1 MRLECDTY
9 FIFSLCRPNIN
20 HSVCVWEEM
29 KEQTIEQKDTEAKTS
44 QMFVNTQVC
53 KYWWSLAIKNIP
65 INLTPGSREI
75 KPDFT
80 SLPALI
86 E

>member
-20 HSVCVWEEM
+20 HSVHVWEKM

-44 QMFVNTQVC
+44 QMFVNIQVC
-53 KYWWSLAIKNIP
+53 KYWWFLAIKNIP
-65 INLTPGSREI
+65 INLTLGSREI